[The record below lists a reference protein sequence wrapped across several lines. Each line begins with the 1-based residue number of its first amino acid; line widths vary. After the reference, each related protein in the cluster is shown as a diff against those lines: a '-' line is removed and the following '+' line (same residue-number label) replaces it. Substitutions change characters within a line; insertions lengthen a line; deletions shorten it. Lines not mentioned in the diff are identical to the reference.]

1 MKKRLSLILAL
12 CMILALC
19 ACGGQSGSGS
29 GNSSGSGSS
38 SDAGSASDSAG
49 SSTDAASNDVITV
62 KYSVTFPN
70 SGVQSE
76 GAEKM
81 KELIEEYSEG
91 RMQVEIYYSSQLGG
105 NTESMEGLRQGTI
118 EMTELALTAI
128 SAYSDIWS
136 TFSLPYLWS
145 SGKEAVDVISSDK
158 VMEVLEADVENNGM
172 MIFGWQNLGSR
183 SILNTK
189 NPINTPAD
197 MKGMRIR
204 VIEDPTLVDS
214 INAMGGSAVA
224 MAWSECYSGLEQ
236 GTIDG
241 LENSSPVIVANAMQE
256 VGKYFSLTEQFIM
269 PDPILMSASWFNS
282 LSAENQEAMRKAGEE
297 YTRIWNEELWPD
309 AEDAALQTI
318 KDSGVEVNE
327 VDKDAFVEATQSVRE
342 NFVAKG
348 SEGQAN
354 LYNLLMEAR
363 G

>member
-1 MKKRLSLILAL
+1 MKKWMALILTL
-12 CMILALC
+12 CMALSLC
-19 ACGGQSGSGS
+19 ACGGGQKD
-29 GNSSGSGSS
+29 SSGGG
-38 SDAGSASDSAG
+38 GSASGGSDSSGG
-49 SSTDAASNDVITV
+49 SGESSDGVITV
-62 KYSVTFPN
+62 KYAVTFP
-70 SGVQSE
+70 GTGTQAE

-118 EMTELALTAI
+118 EMTELSLTAI

-136 TFSLPYLWS
+136 TFSLPYLWN